1 MEVVML
7 ERYFVRPETIDQI
20 RASWIGE
27 LIERYVSSMAE
38 RGYADRSVY
47 RRVPVLMRF
56 GAFAKDRGADRWDKL
71 PEHVE
76 AFVAAWL
83 ENRATHHTANARRKI
98 YNDVRGLVV
107 QMIAI
112 AVPSLHGKHRVGRA
126 DPFRD
131 RAPGFFAY
139 LREERGLRETSIRGY
154 RFHLRLFE
162 AYLGRLGCHDLAAL
176 SPPILAGFVTETAS
190 ILGWKSLIGICSA
203 VRTFLRYLH
212 CEGLLARDLSHAIQ
226 VPQRYRLAA
235 LPRSIGWD
243 EVRRMLEVVDRRTI
257 VGRRDY
263 AILLLLVTYGLRGRE
278 IAALSLDDLDWKHD
292 RLLVPERKANHTT
305 AYPLS
310 PIVGEAIL
318 AYLRDGRPKT
328 TDRHVFFRHLAPPQP
343 LTDSAVSGRASHYL
357 HEAGI
362 AVYRAGSHTLRHACV
377 QRLVD
382 AGLPFNTIGNYVGH
396 SSVSSTQI
404 YTKIATEALREVA
417 LGDGEAL

>member
-1 MEVVML
+1 
-7 ERYFVRPETIDQI
+7 
-20 RASWIGE
+20 
-27 LIERYVSSMAE
+27 
-38 RGYADRSVY
+38 
-47 RRVPVLMRF
+47 
-56 GAFAKDRGADRWDKL
+56 
-71 PEHVE
+71 
-76 AFVAAWL
+76 
-83 ENRATHHTANARRKI
+83 
-98 YNDVRGLVV
+98 
-107 QMIAI
+107 
-112 AVPSLHGKHRVGRA
+112 
-126 DPFRD
+126 
-131 RAPGFFAY
+131 
-139 LREERGLRETSIRGY
+139 
-154 RFHLRLFE
+154 
-162 AYLGRLGCHDLAAL
+162 
-176 SPPILAGFVTETAS
+176 
-190 ILGWKSLIGICSA
+190 
-203 VRTFLRYLH
+203 
-212 CEGLLARDLSHAIQ
+212 
-226 VPQRYRLAA
+226 
-235 LPRSIGWD
+235 
-243 EVRRMLEVVDRRTI
+243 MLEVVDRRTI

-318 AYLRDGRPKT
+318 AYLRDGRPRT

-396 SSVSSTQI
+396 RSVSSTQT
-404 YTKIATEALREVA
+404 YAKIATEALREVA